1 MIHIIQTPAIMTMIA
16 SKCLLPGPLLDLF
29 QQRQEATALRRLGVE
44 LIHNDGSFSI
54 QGPGVHSNRDSA

>member
-1 MIHIIQTPAIMTMIA
+1 MTMIA